1 MEHSLKHFVFWGAFC
16 HVLLRASLET
26 DSKKKAD
33 RFGVGWWD
41 GDPWISEPQPPA
53 PIGPPP
59 QRPQPVRPPAPLEG
73 PRPPA
78 PLAQPPQSIQNNHHS
93 TNNHAEGDHVTR
105 GGVQVEDIQCIRSN
119 GMTLLSAVL
128 IPPSEYGSQPVF
140 EDAAGP
146 SYTPADCAMR
156 PNEGQQR
163 TFAMY
168 VHHFNKCGVRVQ
180 QGSDGK
186 EWISVTIRFPLTE
199 GLRMAEDEYVM
210 VLCKPQDRVATT
222 HHVMDIRGTTTE
234 GRSVQTKKVFRNGPK
249 DMACR
254 MSLMSRPQG
263 TRSFN
268 REMKSGA
275 TVRVGQDL
283 QIRAVVKEGDG
294 WNYAMIKDVV
304 ITRNPGRRNSNS
316 ARASQYPN
324 DAGANSIDIGE
335 NAVYRDKRTNHLE
348 DAALLDKAH
357 LVFADGCRNP
367 QYRAVAPFHPHRD
380 SSNPLLV
387 SFVFKAFMF
396 QNMVDGDSLRLSAQ
410 VVACAELADCQQAF
424 CNGDLPRDKR
434 KRRTIESEERPGTK
448 NFTEDFQL
456 KVTLG
461 GFSQTP
467 FVSTSSDI
475 EKIPGS
481 LLGDCKIILISV
493 SVAAIVFCLAT
504 TSAAAIAIGSKRKGI
519 LTPRQEEELRLKKR
533 LKEIKERK

>member
-1 MEHSLKHFVFWGAFC
+1 MY
-16 HVLLRASLET
+16 RY
-26 DSKKKAD
+26 
-33 RFGVGWWD
+33 
-41 GDPWISEPQPPA
+41 
-53 PIGPPP
+53 
-59 QRPQPVRPPAPLEG
+59 PVYPFEW
-73 PRPPA
+73 
-78 PLAQPPQSIQNNHHS
+78 H
-93 TNNHAEGDHVTR
+93 D
-105 GGVQVEDIQCIRSN
+105 
-119 GMTLLSAVL
+119 SAVRSAH
-128 IPPSEYGSQPVF
+128 PPSEYASQPVF

-186 EWISVTIRFPLTE
+186 VSNLQVQQKLLPAQTFSFLYLNAILVIERVDIRDHPLPLTE

-283 QIRAVVKEGDG
+283 QIRAVVKEGDETL
-294 WNYAMIKDVV
+294 AEEPR
-304 ITRNPGRRNSNS
+304 T

-324 DAGANSIDIGE
+324 DAGANSIDVGE
-335 NAVYRDKRTNHLE
+335 NAVYRDKRTNHL
-348 DAALLDKAH
+348 DDNALLDKAH

-367 QYRAVAPFHPHRD
+367 QYRAVALPPPPGPQQPPARE
-380 SSNPLLV
+380 
-387 SFVFKAFMF
+387 
-396 QNMVDGDSLRLSAQ
+396 LRLQ
-410 VVACAELADCQQAF
+410 GLHVPEHGGRRLAATFGPGRRLRRTGGLPAGVRNKEAISCPQGGHKAF

-434 KRRTIESEERPGTK
+434 KRRTIGTEEKVGTK

-475 EKIPGS
+475 EKNTGFPIGRLQDYFNFRFCRRHRF
-481 LLGDCKIILISV
+481 LLGDD
-493 SVAAIVFCLAT
+493 

-533 LKEIKERK
+533 LKQIKERK